1 MSHLVSAGFKHK
13 TLQKTARLQQGPG
26 LFITS
31 LHHHNKTMSGYEH
44 NHSLDYYNGTPWYLH
59 ECTLQLRTAG
69 DYRRIALF
77 LVYLFIFMV
86 GLLENGLVVWVN
98 WRRRHSA
105 NGVLFCIINV
115 SLSDLMVIVIL
126 PFFMMEVTMDKVW
139 LWGRFLC
146 KVTNLIYA
154 VNFYSSTF
162 FLAFM
167 TLERYLSL
175 TRPSFPAFF
184 PVVGRRRWV
193 LCGGLWALSLFLA
206 LMENVHVDLLEWDE
220 PGCYMMPEHNYTEW
234 FVSVGFL
241 CLIFQFLGPAAV
253 IVTCNVLLAR
263 AVKTAPD
270 VQGRRDV
277 WLVHVYSL
285 VFVMCWLPFHL
296 VMLLMVIDDIDP
308 FLLSCNTVEL
318 LYFSFN
324 VVQSVSLLHCV
335 ANPILYNFLSKSF
348 RGNLINTVVDYL
360 PREGPADWVGAA
372 TRPNA
377 PNGGGL
383 DPGKQRKLSNASTS
397 QSDIGS

>member
-1 MSHLVSAGFKHK
+1 MSTH
-13 TLQKTARLQQGPG
+13 
-26 LFITS
+26 
-31 LHHHNKTMSGYEH
+31 EH
-44 NHSLDYYNGTPWYLH
+44 NHSLDHYNGTPWFIF
-59 ECTLQLRTAG
+59 ECTLQLDTAV
-69 DYRRIALF
+69 DYRRICLF
-77 LVYLFIFMV
+77 LLYLFIFMV
-86 GLLENGLVVWVN
+86 GLLENALVVWVN

-126 PFFMMEVTMDKVW
+126 PFFMMEVTVDKVW

-146 KVTNLIYA
+146 KVTNLIYV
-154 VNFYSSTF
+154 VNFYSSSF

-175 TRPSFPAFF
+175 TRPTFPALF
-184 PVVGRRRWV
+184 PVVGQRRWL
-193 LCGGLWALSLFLA
+193 LCGGLWVLSLLLA

-234 FVSVGFL
+234 FASVAFL

-253 IVTCNVLLAR
+253 IITCNVLIAR

-285 VFVMCWLPFHL
+285 VFVVCWLPYHL
-296 VMLLMVIDDIDP
+296 VMFLMIIDDLDP
-308 FLLSCNTVEL
+308 FILSCNTIEV
-318 LYFSFN
+318 LYFSFS
-324 VVQSVSLLHCV
+324 VVQGISLFHCV

-348 RGNLINTVVDYL
+348 RDNMINTVMNYI
-360 PREGPADWVGAA
+360 PRDATMVQTGAG
-372 TRPNA
+372 TQPNA
-377 PNGGGL
+377 PNGGGG
-383 DPGKQRKLSNASTS
+383 DPGKQRKLSNTSTS
-397 QSDIGS
+397 QSDVGS